1 MTAPPEYL
9 CASPE
14 KGSYFRGKAGYYA
27 RYRRGYPSAVFDA
40 MVSRFSLT
48 PVSGILDL
56 GCGTGNVAIPLA
68 GRGFSVYAVD
78 PDPEMRAEG
87 CRRAEAE
94 HIAGIS
100 WLDGADSTLATL
112 GLPPLRLCTMGLSFH
127 WMDRP
132 RVLST
137 LDSLIEPC
145 GGIACISRNDSFSSH
160 LRDGWG
166 GAVKEVLQ
174 EMLGDAWDYS
184 GRLKKKVENREDRHE
199 EVFVHSPF
207 SAVEILMFPVR
218 EIFTVDEIVGHQLS
232 TSYINPVIIGE
243 RNAEFRTRLTGRLLA
258 LNPSGR
264 FAQESTIELIIARRP
279 Q

>member
-1 MTAPPEYL
+1 MTAPPGYSRP
-9 CASPE
+9 SPE
-14 KGSYFRGKAGYYA
+14 KGGYFHGKAGYYA
-27 RYRRGYPSAVFDA
+27 RYRRGYPSAVFDTI
-40 MVSRFSLT
+40 VSRFSLT
-48 PVSGILDL
+48 PASGILDL

-68 GRGFSVYAVD
+68 ERDFCVYAVD

-94 HIAGIS
+94 HITGIS

-137 LDSLIEPC
+137 LDTLIDPD
-145 GGIACISRNDSFSSH
+145 GGIACISRDESFFSS
-160 LRDGWG
+160 LQNGWG

-184 GRLKKKVENREDRHE
+184 GRLKKKMEKRSDRHE

-207 SAVEILMFPVR
+207 SVVEILRFPVR
-218 EIFTVDEIVGHQLS
+218 ETFTIDEIIGHQLS
-232 TSYINPVIIGE
+232 TSYIDPVILGE
-243 RNAEFRTRLTGRLLA
+243 RNAEFRARLAGRLLA
-258 LNPSGR
+258 LHPSGKLSH
-264 FAQESTIELIIARRP
+264 ESVIELILARRP